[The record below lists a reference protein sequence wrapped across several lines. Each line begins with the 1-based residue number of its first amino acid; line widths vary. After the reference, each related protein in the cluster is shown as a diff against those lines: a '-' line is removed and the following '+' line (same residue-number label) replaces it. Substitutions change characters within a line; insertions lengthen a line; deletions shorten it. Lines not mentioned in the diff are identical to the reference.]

1 LEETVMAG
9 RADRTGNASPYS
21 VPEIDR
27 TKASIARVYDYILGG
42 KDHFEVDRRATD
54 AMYAV
59 DPNAGQLAKDNR
71 NLLRRA
77 VPYLVRDA
85 GIRQIID
92 IGSGLPTVG
101 NVREIAHRIDR
112 NIRVVYVDN
121 DPVVIVHGRALL
133 SRENASTVI
142 TADARVA
149 ESIFDDPAVAEL
161 IDFDE
166 PLAVIAASV
175 LHHLTDDDVYPAVEA
190 IRERLSPGSHMLISH
205 FLDDDE
211 DRAKAL
217 EKAFLEGGLGTGRFR
232 TWEELHRMFEGLEML
247 EPGLVYCNDWHADR
261 LTPTDSAV
269 HTLLAAGLA
278 RKPG

>member
-1 LEETVMAG
+1 MAG
-9 RADRTGNASPYS
+9 RANRTGNASTYG
-21 VPEIDR
+21 VPDIDR

-42 KDHFEVDRRATD
+42 KDHFEIDRRATD

-71 NLLRRA
+71 NFLRRA
-77 VPYLVRDA
+77 VPYLVRDV

-101 NVREIAHRIDR
+101 NVHEIAHRIDR

-133 SRENASTVI
+133 SRENTSTVI
-142 TADARVA
+142 AADARVA
-149 ESIFDDPAVAEL
+149 ESIFDDPDVAEL
-161 IDFDE
+161 INFDE

-211 DRAKAL
+211 ERAKAL

-232 TWEELHRMFEGLEML
+232 TWEDLYRMFEGLEML